1 MQKTIRFFFFS
12 FSFLI
17 CAVSTLAQKKYD
29 IQYFTVESDITG
41 MQRDDNNEFVWI
53 ATENGLIRFD
63 GLHFVP
69 FNSGNCSFIIRDRMK
84 MLGKSEKGEIFAA
97 NSSNIFLVEDNKLK
111 PYEKKININY
121 YGENLFNKIVSLYLG
136 RKTVPKIHS
145 YNFES
150 KLFPLNDSI
159 YLIQNKNIL
168 SGYSASSINPFYKKT
183 ITGAAYLFKI
193 DSTLF
198 MLNEQ
203 NEFIL
208 IDPITNTEEK
218 INLDNINETTNI
230 SKKNRTIY
238 WQTGE
243 EKPVLI
249 SGTKAW
255 IIDYKNGKITL
266 TLICSQVPTGAQIK
280 YAEYDT
286 KDGILILATDKKSII
301 VIHATLFISSVKKS
315 NADPN
320 EINSYYGQIEIANS
334 NVLTNNGDIVG
345 SKTENTLPVKE
356 FDYNNY
362 VIKGHDI
369 WYTLHDSLFSYDNI
383 KQKRNFHFKVNTGK
397 YFVIAEMNNRLYFAD
412 INGIGLIYDTGLFY
426 LHRNSI
432 EQQENEF
439 PTTITALSLNVL
451 GIGKSSG
458 LFSYNTITNKM
469 DTVVITKNTVETI
482 WKTGNYVFIGTD
494 GDGYYIYKIGGN
506 ARQMPLDKSNFL
518 LNVHC
523 IIPDDYGYVWL
534 STNRGLYKANKN
546 DLIKAF
552 EKNSSQVYYHFFGK
566 NDGMDVVG
574 INGGCEPCALKLTN
588 GKFSFPT
595 VNGLL
600 WVDPKAP
607 MRLPEG
613 NIFIDKITVDN
624 NAVNKDSF
632 SYTSLPY
639 TTHDITVTISF
650 PAWCNMENLN
660 LQYQIYPYSNRWEL
674 MPLRTPVIHIGTLPP
689 GSYTLRI
696 RKLNGF
702 GLNNYTYKEINF
714 TIAKPWYRT
723 YKFYSLCLL
732 LGIGIVILSFRLTTK
747 RYKRRQ
753 IKLQKLVDKKTK
765 EIQESN
771 KELAKNVQVQ
781 TRLISI
787 ISHDIITPLRFLHM
801 VSKNLMEKK
810 SQMPEPL
817 QNETISEIA
826 TTANELEILST
837 NILNWIKYNK
847 EGKKLNASV
856 INVRDLVEEI
866 FGVFK
871 LIVKRKN
878 ISLVNN
884 IGSGDKVMQYPEPL
898 KIVIYNLLVN
908 AINFS
913 ENGNIIIDSKRS
925 ATGVLL
931 TITDH
936 GVGMTQEQITN
947 VLNDEYVISSENVDK
962 KKGNGLGYLIIKD
975 LVKIMGATIHIQ
987 SEKMKGTRVQVNIPE
1002 KKTEDK

>member
-1 MQKTIRFFFFS
+1 MQKTVQFLLFS

-17 CAVSTLAQKKYD
+17 CTVSALAQKKYD
-29 IQYFTVESDITG
+29 IQYFTVESDVTG

-63 GLHFVP
+63 GLHIVP
-69 FNSGNCSFIIRDRMK
+69 FNSGNCSFMVRDRIK
-84 MLGKSEKGEIFAA
+84 MLGKNEKGGIFAA
-97 NSSNIFLVEDNKLK
+97 NSVNIFLVEDNKLK
-111 PYEKKININY
+111 PYEKKTNIKY
-121 YGENLFNKIVSLYLG
+121 YGENLFNKIVSLYVG

-145 YNFES
+145 YNYDS
-150 KLFPLNDSI
+150 KVFPLDDSA
-159 YLIQNKNIL
+159 YLIQNGNTL
-168 SGYSASSINPFYKKT
+168 CGYNVSGISPFYKKNV
-183 ITGAAYLFKI
+183 ANSAYLFKI
-193 DSTLF
+193 DSDLF
-198 MLNEQ
+198 MLNEK

-208 IDPITNTEEK
+208 IDPIKDTEEK
-218 INLDNINETTNI
+218 IAIDGPAEITD
-230 SKKNRTIY
+230 KKNRAIY
-238 WQTGE
+238 WQAGE
-243 EKPVLI
+243 EKPILI
-249 SGTKAW
+249 CGTKAW
-255 IIDYKNGKITL
+255 TIGYKDNKITL
-266 TLICSQVPTGAQIK
+266 TLICSQVPTGAQIR

-286 KDGILILATDKKSII
+286 KDEILILATDKKSII
-301 VIHATLFISSVKKS
+301 VIHATLFINSVKKS

-320 EINSYYGQIEIANS
+320 EINSYYGQIELANS
-334 NVLTNNGDIVG
+334 NVLTNNGDIIG

-362 VIKGHDI
+362 VIKDHDI
-369 WYTLHDSLFSYDNI
+369 WYTLHDSLFSYNNI
-383 KQKRNFHFKVNTGK
+383 EQKRNFHFKVNAGK
-397 YFVIAEMNNRLYFAD
+397 YFVIAEMNNQLYFAD
-412 INGIGLIYDTGLFY
+412 INGIGLLYDTGLY
-426 LHRNSI
+426 YIHKNTV

-439 PTTITALSLNVL
+439 PTTMTALSPGVL
-451 GIGKSSG
+451 GIGKSTG
-458 LFSYNTITNKM
+458 LFSYSTTTNKI
-469 DTVVITKNTVETI
+469 DTIVVTKNTVETI
-482 WKTGNYVFIGTD
+482 WKSGNYIFVGTD
-494 GDGYYIYKIGGN
+494 GDGYYIYKMGGN
-506 ARQMPLDKSNFL
+506 ALQMPLDKSNYL

-534 STNRGLYKANKN
+534 STNRGLYKANRN

-552 EKNSSQVYYHFFGK
+552 EKNSPQVYYHFFGK

-574 INGGCEPCALKLTN
+574 INGGCEPCALKLKN
-588 GKFSFPT
+588 GKLSFPT

-613 NIFIDKITVDN
+613 NIFIDKITVDGKT
-624 NAVNKDSF
+624 VNKDSF
-632 SYTSLPY
+632 SYNSLPY
-639 TTHDITVTISF
+639 TTHDITVAISF

-660 LQYQIYPYSNRWEL
+660 LQYQIYPNSTRWEL
-674 MPLRTPVIHIGTLPP
+674 IMLRTPIIHISSLPP

-723 YKFYSLCLL
+723 YKFYFLCVL

-765 EIQESN
+765 EIRESN

-810 SQMPEPL
+810 TQMPEPL

-847 EGKKLNASV
+847 EGKKLNASA
-856 INVRDLVEEI
+856 INLRDLVEEI

-871 LIVKRKN
+871 IIVKRKN

-884 IGSGDKVMQYPEPL
+884 IGSADKIIQYPEPL

-913 ENGNIIIDSKRS
+913 ENGSITVDSKRS
-925 ATGVLL
+925 ATGIF
-931 TITDH
+931 ITVTDE

-987 SEKMKGTRVQVNIPE
+987 SEKMKGTTVQVNIPE
-1002 KKTEDK
+1002 KKHEDN